1 VVSLTNRMTNRM
13 LRLAFSEADK
23 QALHYERYHH
33 PHPRVQQRMEAL
45 WLKSQSLPH
54 HQIAQLCAIS
64 ANTLRSYLKL
74 YHTGGVEALK
84 HLNFHCPQ
92 SLLSAHQDTIEAQG
106 RAHPPQTI
114 NEAVAMLETL
124 TGIRR
129 SPTQVRLFLKHLGLQ
144 RRKVGVLPA
153 KGDPEVQEE
162 YQKKVGATLSRSA
175 SW

>member
-1 VVSLTNRMTNRM
+1 M

-23 QALHYERYHH
+23 QALHYERSHH

-45 WLKSQSLPH
+45 WLTSHGLPH
-54 HQIAQLCAIS
+54 HQIAPLCALS
-64 ANTLRSYLKL
+64 ADTLRSYLKL
-74 YHTGGVEALK
+74 YHTDGVEALK
-84 HLNFHCPQ
+84 QLNFHYPQ
-92 SLLSAHQDTIEAQG
+92 SLLSAHRDPLEAQV

-114 NEAVAMLETL
+114 NEAVAMLEAL
-124 TGIRR
+124 TGIKR

-144 RRKVGVLPA
+144 RRKVGLLPA

-175 SW
+175 SG

>member
-1 VVSLTNRMTNRM
+1 M
-13 LRLAFSEADK
+13 LRLEFSEADQ

-45 WLKSQSLPH
+45 WLKSQGLPH
-54 HQIAQLCAIS
+54 HQIAQLGAIS
-64 ANTLRSYLKL
+64 AHTLRSYLKL
-74 YHTGGVEALK
+74 YHTGGVEALQ

-92 SLLSAHQDTIEAQG
+92 SMLSAHRDTIEAQV

-114 NEAVAMLETL
+114 NEAGAMLAAL
-124 TGIRR
+124 TGIKR

-162 YQKKVGATLSRSA
+162 YQKKVGATLSTARNKYA
-175 SW
+175 AGLT